1 MKGTVIVTGIPGTGK
16 TTVCTLLEKFARE
29 AGMKINLLNYGT
41 VTLEVL
47 REQGDTIERDAMRK
61 WNMGSQRKLQREV
74 AEVISNRIEQTEGL
88 TIIDTHMAIKT
99 SGGYMPGMPNHV
111 MHLLSPE
118 LFVLVEAKPSEISA
132 RRMKDSSRRR
142 DDATEEAVTEE
153 LSFSRFMGGACA
165 VLTGAPVKTVINSE
179 GKAEEA
185 AREILKTLGAL

>member
-16 TTVCTLLEKFARE
+16 TTVCNLVEKFARE
-29 AGMKINLLNYGT
+29 AGVKVNLLNYGT

-47 REQGDTIERDAMRK
+47 SERGDTIERDAMRE
-61 WNMGSQRKLQREV
+61 WNLDSQRQLQREV
-74 AEVISNRIEQTEGL
+74 AEVISNRIKQTEGL

-99 SGGYMPGMPNHV
+99 SGGYMPGMPSHV
-111 MHLLSPE
+111 MQLLSPE

-142 DDATEEAVTEE
+142 DDATEEAVKEE

-165 VLTGAPVKTVINSE
+165 VLAGAPVKTVINSE

-185 AREILKTLGAL
+185 AREILKTLGVL